1 MELEELSKKI
11 EWLDSQRR
19 KDKTTIS
26 SLENKLTNMEGTVKT
41 LQDENKQLSNEV
53 ARLTAGSARF
63 EQLENSIGQARVEF
77 GRQYELAEK
86 TRIDREKDAD
96 KIRRADMEA
105 NARLLGEVKKALD
118 AVADVKKSLQSRI
131 DEDFRLAKLIEECN
145 ARSTDALR
153 MGEEYDR
160 ARRIILETQ
169 RQDTKKVSDNQAEI
183 ASMRKRLEEQ
193 RGRMD
198 LSLESIRKLE
208 IRLTEF
214 QAAESERRQN
224 QTAFIE
230 RHSLLQVERDRIW
243 KEWEQKFAQVEKEST
258 EFESLLVELE
268 GLRRS
273 LKHSQDGFDDIT
285 QRFERRINEISE
297 MQRLSDDRFRQE
309 WTGFKGDDQKRWTNY
324 TLSQEEIQKDFNNQ
338 LNSLMERVI
347 ALEDL
352 SQELSDLT
360 RSTNASSRLFLT
372 NTLSL
377 MREWIDS
384 IDRNTEGN

>member
-86 TRIDREKDAD
+86 TRIDREKDTD

>member
-105 NARLLGEVKKALD
+105 NARLLGEVNKALD

>member
-63 EQLENSIGQARVEF
+63 EQLDNSIGQARIEF
-77 GRQYELAEK
+77 GRQFELAEK
-86 TRIDREKDAD
+86 TRTDREKDAD

-145 ARSTDALR
+145 AHSSDALR

-169 RQDTKKVSDNQAEI
+169 RQDTKKVADNQAEI

-214 QAAESERRQN
+214 QAAESERKQN

-243 KEWEQKFAQVEKEST
+243 KEWEQKFTQLEKESI
-258 EFESLLVELE
+258 EFENLLTELE

-352 SQELSDLT
+352 GQELSDLT

-372 NTLSL
+372 NTLTL